1 MDISYFI
8 DVFRLPPRVQEMEVL
23 TKKLRRILLEV
34 ACLWRILK
42 HQTKPGN
49 QNCKTENPENPEN

>member
-1 MDISYFI
+1 
-8 DVFRLPPRVQEMEVL
+8 MEVL